1 MLRAVSC
8 HVGLVGGVCVQEF
21 FLLTLCWPS
30 AVSTWPAEGGGTSGQ
45 GPSSSRAGLAF
56 PHWPGEWSCGI
67 GFSSVI
73 SDWMNMTEYR
83 QMSEKVR
90 IVNYLIFLGFF

>member
-1 MLRAVSC
+1 MPRRA
-8 HVGLVGGVCVQEF
+8 GGGSMCPGV
-21 FLLTLCWPS
+21 FLADPVWPS

-67 GFSSVI
+67 GFSSVV
-73 SDWMNMTEYR
+73 SDWMNTTEYR

-90 IVNYLIFLGFF
+90 IANYLIFWGFFRCTE